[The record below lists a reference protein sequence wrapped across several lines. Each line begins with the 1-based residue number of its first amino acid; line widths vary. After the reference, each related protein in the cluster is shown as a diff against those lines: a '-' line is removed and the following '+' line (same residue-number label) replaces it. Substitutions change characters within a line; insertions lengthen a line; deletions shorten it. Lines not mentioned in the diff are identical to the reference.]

1 MKKICFC
8 IIMFTGFT
16 LAAHMPMTHVSTKA
30 KGVVSATFAPLQLTA
45 WEDCQLYD
53 STSHTLI
60 ALGLLNQQNSSI
72 ISFAPANG
80 IKNNIFIQS
89 GLVNAAENNYFAVAG
104 LFNFSDQNYGFQ
116 IGIGNYAQ
124 NKYGFQ
130 AGLVNFGSMLQ
141 TGVYNIGGK
150 VQVGLVNAHGDF
162 QIGLLNYNPEAWI
175 KWMPLFNFSL
185 PEKEN
190 IPEKIQ
196 LPEKSE
202 IPVVMEAF

>member
-1 MKKICFC
+1 
-8 IIMFTGFT
+8 MFAGFT
-16 LAAHMPMTHVSTKA
+16 LAAHMPMAHVSTKA

-89 GLVNAAENNYFAVAG
+89 GLLNAAGNNYFAVAG
-104 LFNFSDQNYGFQ
+104 VFNFSDQNYGFQ

-150 VQVGLVNAHGDF
+150 VQVGLVNTHGDF

-175 KWMPLFNFSL
+175 KWMPLVNFSISRKKTATENVVQ
-185 PEKEN
+185 PEKRET
-190 IPEKIQ
+190 PAGVET
-196 LPEKSE
+196 
-202 IPVVMEAF
+202 F